1 MDLQQNAESEYSEA
15 SETDSSRGEDPEGG
29 YDSGASTRPAG
40 RPSGHLEDVQQ
51 NTMVVRVGIP
61 DLQQTK
67 CLRFNPNA
75 TVWVAKQRILCTLN
89 QSLKDVLNYGLF
101 QPAYN
106 GREGKFLDEERLLR
120 DYPQPI
126 HSGVPYIEFRYKKK
140 IYKTL
145 VNEKQLAKL
154 HAKVNLRRF
163 MDYIRQL
170 SVEKVFK
177 MLDRGL
183 DPNFQDSDTGESP
196 LTMSAQLTSGSDMI
210 VTLRNGG
217 AHLDYRARDGMT
229 ALHKAARVWNYI
241 TLRTLLDLGASAD
254 YKDNR
259 GLTPLYHTAVVGG
272 DPRCCELL
280 LQDHAT
286 IGCEDENGWHEI
298 HQACRYGNVQHLEHL
313 LFYGADTR
321 VQNASGNTALH
332 VCALYNQESC
342 ARVLLFRG
350 AKKDVRNYN
359 SQTPFQVA
367 IVAGNFE
374 LAELIKN
381 HKETDTVPFQE
392 TPAYTNRR
400 RHFATSAAAAAAAS
414 AAAVPGSAAHCRSLA
429 RAESENNL
437 LSSSIRRG
445 TAGLCVMTIA
455 AGRAGNGAGG
465 TRGSAGANCGAGAQ
479 RADQWSGPARSPAL
493 AVRGLPPQFLS
504 QLGGSSEGSARSAG
518 SSPRSRSRSP
528 SLHRV
533 AEEEEAALG
542 ADKTEPPCSAPPV
555 GVAAGWTGGAA
566 AAAAASA
573 AAANHQQQQQRL
585 TSVSTQPKPVQ
596 KPAPKHRKVH
606 RSASLAGKDHLPIVS
621 QAMSQAQPFTLMAPP
636 PGRGGPK
643 HRLYSAV
650 PGRTFVVVRS
660 HQPQGEG
667 EISLSRGE
675 RVKVLSIGQGGF
687 WEGSV
692 KGRVGWFPADCVEE
706 IKLRNDSVQETRE
719 EKARRLFRHYTVGSY
734 DSIDTSDYLV
744 EEKSVV
750 LQKKESEGF
759 GFILRGAKADVP
771 IEEFTPTP
779 AFPALQYLEAVDD
792 GGVAAQAGLK
802 TGDFLIEVN
811 GENVVKCGHRQVV
824 GLIRHGGN
832 QLGMKVVSVSRRLE
846 PEDGVRKKAPPPPP
860 KRAPAT
866 ALSQRSKSMTAE
878 MEELEKLDEILAN
891 ADKPLGDAAAQ
902 ADSRAATV
910 KQRPTSRHFMHEEL
924 KSLFER
930 QAIPVATP
938 SVPGTPK
945 KLPVSHSTGMY
956 KAPADTQENGKYTE
970 PPMKFAYSMQELND
984 YHEND
989 LGDVVD
995 MAEIPP
1001 PPSMAPPPL
1010 PPADYGDA
1018 SDASGDDD
1026 DDQPPPPPPSYAPP
1040 APPNPP
1046 SPILPAFG
1054 AAHSTFRPN
1063 GETAAAAAAGGHL
1076 APSNGA
1082 ARGAVPRDRE
1092 PASPGDGD
1100 KADGA
1105 HARAPKKPLRRKG
1118 TLIKQGNVE
1127 SSPEKAAA
1135 AAAAAL
1141 ASAGPGASAPGAIPS
1156 IVIKEPSTSSSGDA
1170 SLTSSVE
1177 YEGPS
1182 AEAGDAGGG
1191 GDARGPFAAA
1201 IAGAVRDRE
1210 RRLEEK
1216 RKSMAAPAPT
1226 GRGGEAA
1233 GGAEEPPSPL
1243 LTVPPPAGPTALSE
1257 SPRADMAPGREAAG
1271 GVHPLSGE
1279 ALQPTSPM
1287 ALILAARQRAMNRQ
1301 SSRRPSDRSSRS
1313 EVDGSVTGDS
1323 PSSAAAA
1330 AAAVRVANGE
1340 RESEDEA
1347 SNLRPPSAI
1356 PPLPPNPPPDGAPAA
1371 AAAGAGAATPGHAIQ
1386 KAQSVEGEDDFV
1398 FSDPLPP
1405 PLQFCNSFESSDE
1418 QMGDQ
1423 VLEKIKLRS
1432 TKPNDPER
1440 RNTRTVKP
1448 AASMSPYERILA
1460 SMMQMPMR
1468 GTAAAAGAASHSDS
1482 VDASADSGLEEM
1494 DSRSSSETTSIV
1506 STASNV
1512 STVSSEGGEAAD
1524 GHKEHHQQRQQHARS
1539 QIANKPARFTM
1550 NNVSSPP
1557 PFSGPP
1563 QRQNS
1568 KGPSTPSTPVSPG
1581 APPLAGADGATP
1593 KASGFPRRSKLWGE
1607 QPSAM
1612 GRNGGVVG
1620 GSLDT
1625 GNAKSNVI
1633 NELNSK
1639 LQQMSVPTR
1648 TGSLLGTRSSGPASR
1663 PAGPFGATFTVRP
1676 KTSQPIMKMPGAAGT
1691 TTPTTDDHE
1700 ASSTVARTPS
1710 SPSPNPPSRPDVA
1723 TPTTPPGAVGNS
1735 NLGLAPSQK
1744 PGPSPPQTLALNAKA
1759 APHPNPNHGGHVV
1772 NSNQVPAAA
1781 AAANSSLN
1789 SNPVA
1794 SKTQGGGAA
1803 DGGGGG
1809 GGGGK
1814 PFSQKPIGLWSKY
1827 DVADWLDS
1835 LNLSEH
1841 KERFLDNEIEGTHL
1855 PNLEKED
1862 FVELGV
1868 TRVGHRMN
1876 IERALR
1882 QLLSR

>member
-29 YDSGASTRPAG
+29 YESGASTRPAG

-400 RHFATSAAAAAAAS
+400 RQFSTTSAAAAAAA
-414 AAAVPGSAAHCRSLA
+414 PGSAAHCRSLA

-493 AVRGLPPQFLS
+493 AVRGLPPQFLG

-542 ADKTEPPCSAPPV
+542 ADKTEPP
-555 GVAAGWTGGAA
+555 
-566 AAAAASA
+566 
-573 AAANHQQQQQRL
+573 
-585 TSVSTQPKPVQ
+585 
-596 KPAPKHRKVH
+596 
-606 RSASLAGKDHLPIVS
+606 
-621 QAMSQAQPFTLMAPP
+621 
-636 PGRGGPK
+636 GGPK

-878 MEELEKLDEILAN
+878 MEELGKDVASVAAVAAKLDEILAN

-910 KQRPTSRHFMHEEL
+910 KQRPTSRHFINEEL

-945 KLPVSHSTGMY
+945 KPPVSHPTGMY
-956 KAPADTQENGKYTE
+956 KAPADTQENGKYAE
-970 PPMKFAYSMQELND
+970 PPMKFAYSIQELND

-1026 DDQPPPPPPSYAPP
+1026 DNQPPPPPPSYAPP
-1040 APPNPP
+1040 APP
-1046 SPILPAFG
+1046 SPVLPAFG

-1063 GETAAAAAAGGHL
+1063 GETAAAGGHL
-1076 APSNGA
+1076 APSNGT

-1092 PASPGDGD
+1092 PASPGDGEKPD
-1100 KADGA
+1100 VA

-1127 SSPEKAAA
+1127 SSPEK
-1135 AAAAAL
+1135 AAAL

-1177 YEGPS
+1177 YEGMS

-1191 GDARGPFAAA
+1191 GKGGGGDAKGPFAAA

-1226 GRGGEAA
+1226 GQGGEAA

-1271 GVHPLSGE
+1271 SVHPLSGE

-1301 SSRRPSDRSSRS
+1301 SSRRPGDRASRS
-1313 EVDGSVTGDS
+1313 EVDGSVTGDG
-1323 PSSAAAA
+1323 PSS

-1340 RESEDEA
+1340 RESGDEA
-1347 SNLRPPSAI
+1347 SNLKPPSAI
-1356 PPLPPNPPPDGAPAA
+1356 PPLPPNPPPDGALAA
-1371 AAAGAGAATPGHAIQ
+1371 AAAGAGAATPGHVIQ

-1468 GTAAAAGAASHSDS
+1468 GTAAAASAASHSDS

-1524 GHKEHHQQRQQHARS
+1524 GHKEHHRQQQHARS
-1539 QIANKPARFTM
+1539 QITNKPARFTM

-1581 APPLAGADGATP
+1581 APPLPGANGATP

-1607 QPSAM
+1607 QPSEM

-1625 GNAKSNVI
+1625 GNAKSNVM

-1676 KTSQPIMKMPGAAGT
+1676 KTSQPIMKLPGAAGT
-1691 TTPTTDDHE
+1691 TTPTADDPE
-1700 ASSTVARTPS
+1700 ASSTVARTPN
-1710 SPSPNPPSRPDVA
+1710 SPSPNSSSRPDVA
-1723 TPTTPPGAVGNS
+1723 TPTTPPGAVANS
-1735 NLGLAPSQK
+1735 NLSLAPSQK

-1772 NSNQVPAAA
+1772 NSNEVPAAM

-1794 SKTQGGGAA
+1794 SKAQGAGAA
-1803 DGGGGG
+1803 D
-1809 GGGGK
+1809 GGK

>member
-29 YDSGASTRPAG
+29 YESGASTRPAG

-400 RHFATSAAAAAAAS
+400 RQFSTTSAAAAAAA
-414 AAAVPGSAAHCRSLA
+414 PGSAAHCRSLA

-493 AVRGLPPQFLS
+493 AVRGLPPQFLG

-542 ADKTEPPCSAPPV
+542 ADKTEPP
-555 GVAAGWTGGAA
+555 
-566 AAAAASA
+566 
-573 AAANHQQQQQRL
+573 
-585 TSVSTQPKPVQ
+585 
-596 KPAPKHRKVH
+596 
-606 RSASLAGKDHLPIVS
+606 ASLAGKDHLPIVS

-878 MEELEKLDEILAN
+878 MEELGKDVASVAAVAAKLDEILAN

-910 KQRPTSRHFMHEEL
+910 KQRPTSRHFINEEL

-945 KLPVSHSTGMY
+945 KPPVSHPTGMY
-956 KAPADTQENGKYTE
+956 KAPADTQENGKYAE
-970 PPMKFAYSMQELND
+970 PPMKFAYSIQELND

-1026 DDQPPPPPPSYAPP
+1026 DNQPPPPPPSYAPP
-1040 APPNPP
+1040 APP
-1046 SPILPAFG
+1046 SPVLPAFG

-1063 GETAAAAAAGGHL
+1063 GETAAAGGHL
-1076 APSNGA
+1076 APSNGT

-1092 PASPGDGD
+1092 PASPGDGEKPD
-1100 KADGA
+1100 VA

-1127 SSPEKAAA
+1127 SSPEK
-1135 AAAAAL
+1135 AAAL

-1177 YEGPS
+1177 YEGMS

-1191 GDARGPFAAA
+1191 GKGGGGDAKGPFAAA

-1226 GRGGEAA
+1226 GQGGEAA

-1271 GVHPLSGE
+1271 SVHPLSGE

-1301 SSRRPSDRSSRS
+1301 SSRRPGDRASRS
-1313 EVDGSVTGDS
+1313 EVDGSVTGDG
-1323 PSSAAAA
+1323 PSS

-1340 RESEDEA
+1340 RESGDEA
-1347 SNLRPPSAI
+1347 SNLKPPSAI
-1356 PPLPPNPPPDGAPAA
+1356 PPLPPNPPPDGALAA
-1371 AAAGAGAATPGHAIQ
+1371 AAAGAGAATPGHVIQ

-1468 GTAAAAGAASHSDS
+1468 GTAAAASAASHSDS

-1524 GHKEHHQQRQQHARS
+1524 GHKEHHRQQQHARS
-1539 QIANKPARFTM
+1539 QITNKPARFTM

-1581 APPLAGADGATP
+1581 APPLPGANGATP

-1607 QPSAM
+1607 QPSEM

-1625 GNAKSNVI
+1625 GNAKSNVM

-1676 KTSQPIMKMPGAAGT
+1676 KTSQPIMKLPGAAGT
-1691 TTPTTDDHE
+1691 TTPTADDPE
-1700 ASSTVARTPS
+1700 ASSTVARTPN
-1710 SPSPNPPSRPDVA
+1710 SPSPNSPSRPDVA
-1723 TPTTPPGAVGNS
+1723 TPTTPPGAVANS
-1735 NLGLAPSQK
+1735 NLSLAPSQK

-1772 NSNQVPAAA
+1772 NSNEVPAAV

-1794 SKTQGGGAA
+1794 SKAQGAGAA
-1803 DGGGGG
+1803 D
-1809 GGGGK
+1809 GGK